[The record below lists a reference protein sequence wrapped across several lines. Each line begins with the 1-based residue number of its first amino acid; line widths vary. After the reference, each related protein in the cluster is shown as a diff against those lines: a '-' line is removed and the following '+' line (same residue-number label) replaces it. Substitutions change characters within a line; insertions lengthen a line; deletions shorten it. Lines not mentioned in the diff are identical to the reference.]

1 MPFDNCPEYE
11 WAPGRA
17 GTGDFWRVSGTRIGS
32 ATPEQAGA
40 VLPDSHL
47 ISPQE
52 YFTTY
57 LPHRTD
63 FCYPMTA
70 RPISPESRM
79 KPVHVA
85 VALTLVMVVVLV
97 AGCSGQY
104 SSGVTPGKS
113 TINNTTPLITD
124 FILEKELPKSLA
136 TAPYYNVVKKESI
149 FEGSPKIMEVKTS
162 IPSENEAPLIAEK
175 ILEKYGG
182 LPKDA
187 VLSKVERVS
196 MEKYNVKTES
206 VEERY
211 PQFIQVIY
219 EQQING
225 APVVGPGAEINICLG
240 ENGELLQIEKV
251 WRHVEYAEEIP
262 IISAAEAY
270 KKLQNGDLL
279 EITQSSMTGLKIFD
293 VKLGYYA
300 EDREHDQKVYSPV
313 WIFYG
318 YKQGGQ
324 SFPYMVDARRG

>member
-1 MPFDNCPEYE
+1 M
-11 WAPGRA
+11 
-17 GTGDFWRVSGTRIGS
+17 
-32 ATPEQAGA
+32 
-40 VLPDSHL
+40 
-47 ISPQE
+47 
-52 YFTTY
+52 TT
-57 LPHRTD
+57 
-63 FCYPMTA
+63 

-79 KPVHVA
+79 KPVRVA
-85 VALTLVMVVVLV
+85 VALTFVMVVVLV

-104 SSGVTPGKS
+104 PGGVTPGKS
-113 TINNTTPLITD
+113 TINNTTPSITD

-149 FEGSPKIMEVKTS
+149 FEGSPKMMEIKTS
-162 IPSENEAPLIAEK
+162 IPSENEAPVIAEK

-206 VEERY
+206 VEARY
-211 PQFIQVIY
+211 PQFTQVIY

-240 ENGELLQIEKV
+240 ENGELLQIEKA

-262 IISAAEAY
+262 VISAAEAY
-270 KKLQNGDLL
+270 EKLQKRDLL
-279 EITQSSMTGLKIFD
+279 EITQSSMAGLKISS

-318 YKQGGQ
+318 YKQGGK
-324 SFPYMVDARRG
+324 PYPYVVDARRG